1 MTPDQTIAV
10 IKFMSAHGAD
20 RVKLKALNPRFNK
33 YTAGRFTLGVWAD
46 GTCIHWKG
54 ELKHLDN
61 GPAVFGWKAS
71 ENGWWKNG
79 KQIPAPA

>member
-10 IKFMSAHGAD
+10 IKFMSAHGAGN
-20 RVKLKALNPRFNK
+20 VTLKSRPRFDS
-33 YTAGRFTLGVWAD
+33 YTAGLFTLGVWAD

-61 GPAVFGWKAS
+61 GPAVFGWNEP